1 MPWAK
6 VLRSGQVTFPKEV
19 RESLNLK
26 EGDIVDFEIQGSA
39 VVIRP
44 KVMIDKGKAEV
55 WKMFD
60 EMHEKMKDE
69 DPQKIEKLI
78 KAIAANK
85 IRISNISMHEPTID
99 DVFLK
104 LTGSEVRD
112 TEGAFTSARGNMM
125 AGRR

>member
-44 KVMIDKGKAEV
+44 KVMIDKGKAEA

-69 DPQKIEKLI
+69 DPQKVDKLI
-78 KAIAANK
+78 GEAIAETRKQRTAK
-85 IRISNISMHEPTID
+85 
-99 DVFLK
+99 K
-104 LTGSEVRD
+104 
-112 TEGAFTSARGNMM
+112 ARKRG
-125 AGRR
+125 

>member
-78 KAIAANK
+78 DEAIEETRKQRTAKKA
-85 IRISNISMHEPTID
+85 
-99 DVFLK
+99 LK
-104 LTGSEVRD
+104 
-112 TEGAFTSARGNMM
+112 RG
-125 AGRR
+125 

>member
-26 EGDIVDFEIQGSA
+26 EGDIVDFEITGSV

-78 KAIAANK
+78 NEAIKETRKQRTAKKA
-85 IRISNISMHEPTID
+85 
-99 DVFLK
+99 LK
-104 LTGSEVRD
+104 
-112 TEGAFTSARGNMM
+112 RG
-125 AGRR
+125 

>member
-1 MPWAK
+1 MPWAR

-26 EGDIVDFEIQGSA
+26 EGDIVDFQIKGSE

-69 DPQKIEKLI
+69 DPQKIGKLI
-78 KAIAANK
+78 DEAVKETKKQRTAKKA
-85 IRISNISMHEPTID
+85 R
-99 DVFLK
+99 
-104 LTGSEVRD
+104 R
-112 TEGAFTSARGNMM
+112 RG
-125 AGRR
+125 

>member
-78 KAIAANK
+78 NEAIKETRKQRTAKKA
-85 IRISNISMHEPTID
+85 
-99 DVFLK
+99 LK
-104 LTGSEVRD
+104 
-112 TEGAFTSARGNMM
+112 RG
-125 AGRR
+125 